1 MKLGIVT
8 DSTCDI
14 PGSLVEQ
21 YEIEV
26 VPSVLILDGKEYAD
40 GIGISREEF
49 YKRLPTLETQ
59 PTTAAPSIGDF
70 STRYDSL
77 LTQGCD
83 FILSIHAA
91 GTLTSIL
98 NIARQAADE
107 FPERVTCIDSTSL
120 SLGLGFQVLAA
131 AEAAELGLQAALEA
145 VRSTHR
151 RLQVFA
157 ALDTLEYLK
166 RSGRVPATVAMLGS
180 LLNIKPLIELANGA
194 VKAVGAVRT
203 TSQSNKRL
211 ARYLLEGH
219 PLERL
224 AVLHTGAEA
233 RAREF
238 LNGLMQ
244 KASQSVPRDILM
256 VNVTTVIGTH
266 VGPNGL
272 GFAAVGNKYTESGT
286 HVPSFHMI
294 KLLYAAVFR
303 KVTQILP
310 S

>member
-49 YKRLPTLETQ
+49 YRRLPSLEVQ

-83 FILSIHAA
+83 FIVSIHAA
-91 GTLTSIL
+91 GNLTSIL
-98 NIARQAADE
+98 NIARQAASE
-107 FPERVTCIDSTSL
+107 FSDRVTCVDSTSL

-131 AEAAELGLQAALEA
+131 AEAAELGLQAALDA
-145 VRSTHR
+145 IKSTHR

-157 ALDTLEYLK
+157 ALDTMEYLR
-166 RSGRVPATVAMLGS
+166 RSGRVPSTVARLGS
-180 LLNIKPLIELANGA
+180 LLNIKPIVELANGE
-194 VKAVGAVRT
+194 VKPAGAART
-203 TSQSNKRL
+203 TKQANERMSRL
-211 ARYLLEGH
+211 LLDGSS
-219 PLERL
+219 LERL
-224 AVLHTGAEA
+224 AILHTGAEA

-238 LNGLMQ
+238 LNELMQ
-244 KASQSVPRDILM
+244 HASQSVPRDILM

-272 GFAAVGNKYTESGT
+272 GFAV
-286 HVPSFHMI
+286 I
-294 KLLYAAVFR
+294 R
-303 KVTQILP
+303 K
-310 S
+310 

>member
-8 DSTCDI
+8 DSTCDL
-14 PGSLVEQ
+14 PGSLIEQ

-26 VPSVLILDGKEYAD
+26 IPSVLILDGKEYAD

-49 YKRLPTLETQ
+49 YKLLPALETQ

-83 FILSIHAA
+83 HIVSIHAA
-91 GTLTSIL
+91 GKLTSIL
-98 NIARQAADE
+98 NAARQAADDS
-107 FPERVTCIDSTSL
+107 PGRVTCVDSTSL

-131 AEAAELGLQAALEA
+131 AEATELGLQATLDAIQSA
-145 VRSTHR
+145 QR

-157 ALDTLEYLK
+157 ALDTMEYLK

-180 LLNIKPLIELANGA
+180 LLNIKPLIELTNGE
-194 VKAVGAVRT
+194 VKAMGAVRT
-203 TSQSNKRL
+203 TTQANERMAKF
-211 ARYLLEGH
+211 LLEGGT
-219 PLERL
+219 LERL
-224 AVLHTGAEA
+224 AILHTGTES

-238 LNGLMQ
+238 LNELMQ
-244 KASQSVPRDILM
+244 RSSQSVPRDILM

-272 GFAAVGNKYTESGT
+272 GFAAV
-286 HVPSFHMI
+286 
-294 KLLYAAVFR
+294 R
-303 KVTQILP
+303 K
-310 S
+310 